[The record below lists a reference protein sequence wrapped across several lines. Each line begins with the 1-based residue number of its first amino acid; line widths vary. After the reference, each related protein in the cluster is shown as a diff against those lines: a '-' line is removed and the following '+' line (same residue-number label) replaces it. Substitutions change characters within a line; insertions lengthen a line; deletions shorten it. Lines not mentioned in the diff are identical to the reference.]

1 MAVRV
6 ITVEREYGSA
16 GVEIAHRLAERLGW
30 ELVDQALV
38 QKVAQECNVESSL
51 VESYDERCDPWYHR
65 LTKAFWQGAPERTLA
80 APPPQ
85 SFDCAE
91 MVAHVRKL
99 IEEAADHGNCV
110 IVGRGAACILS
121 SRIDAF
127 HIFVYGCRKEKLEYA
142 RQHVCP
148 ETTLEKMEHV
158 DRDRAAYVRK
168 YFGLDWDN
176 RKLYDLMINSAV
188 GVEAVVDSVITLAG
202 VTPRVPEMQ
211 SV

>member
-1 MAVRV
+1 MVRV

-16 GVEIAHRLAERLGW
+16 GVEIAQRIAERLGW
-30 ELVDQALV
+30 ELIDHALL

-51 VESYDERCDPWYHR
+51 VESHDERCDPWYHR

-80 APPPQ
+80 PTSEA
-85 SFDCAE
+85 FDCSQ
-91 MVAHVRKL
+91 MVEHMRRV
-99 IEEAADHGNCV
+99 IEEAAERGNCI

-142 RQHVCP
+142 RKQICP

-158 DRDRAAYVRK
+158 DRDRAAYIRR
-168 YFGLDWDN
+168 YFGLEWDN

-188 GVEAVVDSVITLAG
+188 GIEGVVDAVISSAG

-211 SV
+211 SA